1 MEKIIPNVS
10 SSTIIWSQDSDVDI
24 NTFYDNNKDCDGN
37 ITNLPLILSAV
48 LSNSNSV
55 LNSVV
60 ISNGY
65 LGIVCKEYGL
75 NIIFWI
81 DLDGNFF
88 ISSDDSN
95 KYSIDN
101 NGNLIY
107 TIC

>member
-24 NTFYDNNKDCDGN
+24 NTFYDNNKDCSGN
-37 ITNLPLILSAV
+37 ITYLPLILQVV
-48 LSNSNSV
+48 LSSGNV
-55 LNSVV
+55 MLNS
-60 ISNGY
+60 IIIDNGF

-88 ISSDDSN
+88 ISSDDSD
-95 KYSIDN
+95 KYSIDS